1 MGKKNKGKRDP
12 EKIEEARA
20 LFEEA
25 IKDTQ
30 KMELTLM
37 ELLVT
42 RDYKKHILDHEGKTD
57 EGAAM
62 LGEVM
67 KKAEGPVSALE
78 DLLKKTDKPLLQRD
92 YAKK

>member
-42 RDYKKHILDHEGKTD
+42 RDYKKHILRLSVPGVRCAVTRPYIVHR
-57 EGAAM
+57 
-62 LGEVM
+62 
-67 KKAEGPVSALE
+67 P
-78 DLLKKTDKPLLQRD
+78 
-92 YAKK
+92 